1 MRTLLII
8 VGGIL
13 LLGIGL
19 LVSRWVDATGTHAMV
34 TVSKVFIPAW
44 LALALINLWIGVSRA
59 GYSVA
64 EEFPIFL
71 LIFVVP
77 ASIAM
82 FIWWKFS

>member
-13 LLGIGL
+13 LFGGGALIA
-19 LVSRWVDATGTHAMV
+19 RWGGGNGAMV
-34 TVSKVFIPAW
+34 TVSKVFLPVW
-44 LALALINLWIGVSRA
+44 LAVALANMWIGVSRA

-64 EEFPIFL
+64 EELPIFL

-77 ASIAM
+77 AAIASI
-82 FIWWKFS
+82 IWWKFS